1 MPWRP
6 SVPGEI
12 PTLGKIAI
20 DWIEEYLAAPDR
32 PSYEPFVLYK
42 EQKDFIRWWYSID
55 PLTGRFRYRRGLL
68 GRPRGWG
75 KSPILAAVCC
85 LEGLAPIVPAG
96 WDSYGQPVGRCW
108 ADIRTPFI
116 DVAAVSEEQTNN
128 TWAPLQEM
136 LREGP
141 AIDEFMIDVLETAV
155 ILPRGRITPRTAAA
169 RTAKGR
175 RAIFA
180 VLDQTEEWVPSNGGV
195 RLANVMRSN
204 AAKVGGRTLESPN
217 AFIPG
222 EQSVAE
228 ASAQYAQAI
237 TERRSR
243 ARALLY
249 DHREAPGETDLAD
262 RASLTEGLR
271 VAYGD
276 SSAHPDGCVIHDPP
290 CDPGHVDLEALVETI
305 WDPAQDLQ
313 TSRSDFLNQIT
324 HASDSWLSRPQVQG
338 ILNEERVV
346 DPDEPIT
353 LGFDGSRGRV
363 RGNADATALIGCCVS
378 DGHLFEIKIWEPPTI
393 VGNPF
398 MNRDWLPP
406 VFEVERTV
414 DDTFERFNVVG
425 MYADPSGWS
434 TQVANWE
441 AKRHRRLK
449 VKATQNSP
457 IALWPRSKD
466 ARIEEYVER
475 LRQAVS
481 NGDITYDGASSLTRH
496 LLNARKRSTR
506 SGYLLYKA
514 YPDSPLKIDGAY
526 AATIAFKARTDA
538 LAKGIGKKKT
548 RTGRVTVLR

>member
-1 MPWRP
+1 MPWKP
-6 SVPGEI
+6 SYPGE
-12 PTLGKIAI
+12 PCTLGYEAI
-20 DWIEEYLAAPDR
+20 DWIAEYLAAPDR
-32 PSYEPFVLYK
+32 PSYEPFVLYR
-42 EQKDFIRWWYSID
+42 EQRDFLIKWYEID
-55 PLTGRFRYRRGLL
+55 PITGRFRYRRGLL

-75 KSPILAAVCC
+75 KSPLLAAVCC
-85 LEGLAPIVPAG
+85 LEALAPIVPAG
-96 WDSYGQPVGRCW
+96 WDSDGMPVGMPWSR
-108 ADIRTPFI
+108 IRTPFI
-116 DVAAVSEEQTNN
+116 DVAAVSEEQTQN
-128 TWAPLQEM
+128 TWQPLQEM

-141 AIDEFMIDVLETAV
+141 AIDEFYIDVLETAV

-228 ASAQYAQAI
+228 ASAAYAQAI
-237 TERRSR
+237 TEHRAR

-249 DHREAPGETDLAD
+249 DHREAPGESDLAD
-262 RASLTEGLR
+262 RESLTLGLR

-276 SSAHPDGCVIHDPP
+276 SSAHPDGCVIHDEP
-290 CDPGHVDLEALVETI
+290 CPPGHVDLEALIETI

-324 HASDSWLSRPQVQG
+324 HASDSWLSRPQVQA
-338 ILNEERVV
+338 IVSEDRVV
-346 DPDEPIT
+346 DPTEPIT

-378 DGHLFEIKIWEPPTI
+378 DGHLFEIKIWEPPT
-393 VGNPF
+393 VAGNPF

-414 DDTFERFNVVG
+414 DDTFEHFNVVG

-449 VKATQNSP
+449 IKATQNSP

-475 LRQAVS
+475 LRQAIT
-481 NGDITYDGASSLTRH
+481 NGDISYDGASFLTRH

-506 SGYLLYKA
+506 TGYLLYKA
-514 YPDSPLKIDGAY
+514 YPDSPYKIDGAY

-548 RTGRVTVLR
+548 MRGKVTVLR